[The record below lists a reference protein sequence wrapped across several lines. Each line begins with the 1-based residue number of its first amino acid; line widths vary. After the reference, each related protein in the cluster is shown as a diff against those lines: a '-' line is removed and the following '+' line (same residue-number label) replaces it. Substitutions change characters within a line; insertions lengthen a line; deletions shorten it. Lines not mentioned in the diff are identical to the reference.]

1 MNKVVIGA
9 TLKADG
15 SQATETVRNFRK
27 ELKEA
32 QQSLVGIQEAF
43 GALSPAAI
51 EAAKKVADLKDQIQE
66 AREVSDL
73 FDPGKKFQTL
83 TNVASAI
90 AGGFGAAQGAMAL
103 FGVESE
109 DVEKALLK
117 VQAAMAL
124 SQGLST
130 IADSKKDFERLGVI
144 ISQNTVF
151 IKLNDITTK
160 AATFTTKLFAGGMRL
175 LGVSVETTGT
185 AFKVLKGA
193 IAATGIG
200 VLLLLVGEAVSL
212 FNELTT
218 AAQRAAEAEKEALA
232 LRTKGADADL
242 QGRLASIARE
252 EQLSQA
258 RLKKQGATEK
268 QLFEDQ
274 QSWQR
279 IKIKSLEDHLLEVTG
294 DEKKAQ
300 ETRDKLKEER
310 NKLELNQ
317 LNYEVSINQKARDEQ
332 KKDSDKAIAEAKRKA
347 DELAKQRQ
355 AEIDAAKK
363 LNAELQ
369 NENEVSQAGG
379 GRSSE
384 MVKLLQEYEEKADVL
399 KVGNQSLLELDL
411 WFNEQKKAIDK
422 KYRDEELK
430 EQIAA
435 IDAQIQK
442 EQEAAQAK
450 IDARD
455 KSYNAIKEAAA
466 GLVLDETLSYE
477 LRRQILD
484 EGEQGM
490 LASSQ
495 FTEEQ
500 KTAMKKAFSDA
511 RVEIDRKEMDAKRE
525 MLDLEAGLMNA
536 ASELAGRQTA
546 VGKTLAVASTTIS
559 TYTAAQRAYESQF
572 LPVPDPTSPVR
583 GAVAAATAVLS
594 GLAKVKAILS
604 VKVPGGGGVSTP
616 SLSAGNTTAPLSPQL
631 PQTTTTALD
640 QNTINR
646 IGNQAIRAFVLE
658 TDVTSQQSKIR
669 EINRRARI
677 G

>member
-1 MNKVVIGA
+1 M
-9 TLKADG
+9 
-15 SQATETVRNFRK
+15 SRN
-27 ELKEA
+27 
-32 QQSLVGIQEAF
+32 
-43 GALSPAAI
+43 
-51 EAAKKVADLKDQIQE
+51 
-66 AREVSDL
+66 
-73 FDPGKKFQTL
+73 
-83 TNVASAI
+83 
-90 AGGFGAAQGAMAL
+90 
-103 FGVESE
+103 
-109 DVEKALLK
+109 
-117 VQAAMAL
+117 
-124 SQGLST
+124 
-130 IADSKKDFERLGVI
+130 
-144 ISQNTVF
+144 
-151 IKLNDITTK
+151 
-160 AATFTTKLFAGGMRL
+160 
-175 LGVSVETTGT
+175 
-185 AFKVLKGA
+185 
-193 IAATGIG
+193 
-200 VLLLLVGEAVSL
+200 
-212 FNELTT
+212 
-218 AAQRAAEAEKEALA
+218 
-232 LRTKGADADL
+232 
-242 QGRLASIARE
+242 
-252 EQLSQA
+252 
-258 RLKKQGATEK
+258 
-268 QLFEDQ
+268 
-274 QSWQR
+274 
-279 IKIKSLEDHLLEVTG
+279 
-294 DEKKAQ
+294 
-300 ETRDKLKEER
+300 
-310 NKLELNQ
+310 
-317 LNYEVSINQKARDEQ
+317 
-332 KKDSDKAIAEAKRKA
+332 
-347 DELAKQRQ
+347 
-355 AEIDAAKK
+355 
-363 LNAELQ
+363 
-369 NENEVSQAGG
+369 
-379 GRSSE
+379 
-384 MVKLLQEYEEKADVL
+384 
-399 KVGNQSLLELDL
+399 
-411 WFNEQKKAIDK
+411 
-422 KYRDEELK
+422 EELK